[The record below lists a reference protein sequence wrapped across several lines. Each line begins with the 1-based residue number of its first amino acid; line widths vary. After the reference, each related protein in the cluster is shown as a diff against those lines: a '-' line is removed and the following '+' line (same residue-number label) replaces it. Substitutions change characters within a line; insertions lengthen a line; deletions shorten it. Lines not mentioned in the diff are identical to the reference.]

1 MSRLQDPKISRKWG
15 DLCTHTHSTD
25 DRRRISRS
33 FRPKHRCEPRTTSL
47 EASLG
52 RITRI
57 CLVIRLAT
65 RHNLP
70 LLRRGGSA
78 RELKIVV
85 RLVVIWRGEARL
97 LRRMLSGAL
106 VSKGVRLGG
115 DHVDDSRLTLLRR
128 RARRGGDTALLGSPA
143 LGILLH
149 CFEFAALLEA
159 LLSSWHHRDRCV
171 RRLHLRSLL
180 VTTTE
185 APITHLVLCS
195 LGLELFATRC
205 TSFSNK
211 LLEHVDCWS
220 EVMKVLAS
228 RVRR

>member
-1 MSRLQDPKISRKWG
+1 LSRLQDPKISRKWG
-15 DLCTHTHSTD
+15 DLCIHTHSTD

-33 FRPKHRCEPRTTSL
+33 FRPKHRCEPRITSL

-97 LRRMLSGAL
+97 LRRILSTAL

-115 DHVDDSRLTLLRR
+115 DHVDGSRLTLLRR
-128 RARRGGDTALLGSPA
+128 RARRGGDTALLG
-143 LGILLH
+143 
-149 CFEFAALLEA
+149 
-159 LLSSWHHRDRCV
+159 R
-171 RRLHLRSLL
+171 
-180 VTTTE
+180 
-185 APITHLVLCS
+185 PITHLVLCS

-205 TSFSNK
+205 TSFSDK

-220 EVMKVLAS
+220 KVTKVLAS